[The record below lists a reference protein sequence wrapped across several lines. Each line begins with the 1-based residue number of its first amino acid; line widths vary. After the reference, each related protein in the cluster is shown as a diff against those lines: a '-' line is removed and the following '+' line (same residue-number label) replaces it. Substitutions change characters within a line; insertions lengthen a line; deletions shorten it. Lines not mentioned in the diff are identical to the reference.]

1 MVVPVDRAPQAQVVE
16 PVPQEVG
23 SGAGQLAL
31 VEGEEACRLLGGQ
44 GPQRSNGLFL
54 PMGRLPPPQRSPSL
68 QDVLTPH
75 EEEQRW
81 SVQLDQG
88 YISRSSPQPPDDD
101 DDDNGEGV
109 GEEDGGQPLSPQGL
123 ESLRSLQLLLFFQ
136 ELSKNPSLEPEGPP
150 CGALPQQ
157 GR

>member
-1 MVVPVDRAPQAQVVE
+1 MVPVDRAPQAQVVE

-44 GPQRSNGLFL
+44 GPQRSSVLFL
-54 PMGRLPPPQRSPSL
+54 PMGRLPPLQRSPSL

-75 EEEQRW
+75 EEEQRL

-88 YISRSSPQPPDDD
+88 YISRSSPQPHDDD
-101 DDDNGEGV
+101 DGEGV
-109 GEEDGGQPLSPQGL
+109 GGGGGGGGGGRRAAAVPPGPED
-123 ESLRSLQLLLFFQ
+123 FFQ
-136 ELSKNPSLEPEGPP
+136 ELSKNPGLEPEEPP
-150 CGALPQQ
+150 CGALP
-157 GR
+157 

>member
-1 MVVPVDRAPQAQVVE
+1 ME

-44 GPQRSNGLFL
+44 GPQRSSVLFL
-54 PMGRLPPPQRSPSL
+54 PMGQLPPLQRSPSL

-88 YISRSSPQPPDDD
+88 YISRSSPQPHDDD
-101 DDDNGEGV
+101 DGEGV
-109 GEEDGGQPLSPQGL
+109 GGGTQIPS
-123 ESLRSLQLLLFFQ
+123 
-136 ELSKNPSLEPEGPP
+136 SK
-150 CGALPQQ
+150 
-157 GR
+157 